1 MYLSRKGG
9 FGQVFHCFFI
19 YCSFDNHN
27 LIFKVCGF
35 LLFILA
41 LRILHLVQGTQGVDK
56 LLSPR
61 RRKFSWQDGKRIV
74 HRLVETQ
81 LEYEDKV
88 IVSWYMS
95 VKSSEMFLVMGWL
108 HYTSC
113 RITIRQVVVF
123 LGRILAR
130 FMRSTS

>member
-1 MYLSRKGG
+1 MYLSRKSG
-9 FGQVFHCFFI
+9 FGQVFQDFFI

-56 LLSPR
+56 LLSPMEAEV
-61 RRKFSWQDGKRIV
+61 FLADGKRIV

-88 IVSWYMS
+88 FDILIDIGQ
-95 VKSSEMFLVMGWL
+95 MFLVMGWSL
-108 HYTSC
+108 YFMSDTNTS
-113 RITIRQVVVF
+113 R
-123 LGRILAR
+123 
-130 FMRSTS
+130 